1 MNLDPKIW
9 GDSFWTTLFSVALS
23 FPKNPS
29 IDDKYH
35 YKRYFYHLQYVLP
48 CQKCRENMVN
58 HIRQVSIDNYLNNT
72 ESMVEWLVIIHNLVN
87 NSLKKPPI
95 SKKEAIERYIYKSKC
110 VTEGFSDQTGQK
122 NHYYHVL
129 ILLLLI
135 VIYRLI

>member
-1 MNLDPKIW
+1 
-9 GDSFWTTLFSVALS
+9 
-23 FPKNPS
+23 
-29 IDDKYH
+29 
-35 YKRYFYHLQYVLP
+35 
-48 CQKCRENMVN
+48 MVN

-95 SKKEAIERYIYKSKC
+95 SKKEAIERYIYKSKG

-122 NHYYHVL
+122 NHCYHVL